1 MSEENANELSK
12 LGFKR
17 VGNFSFEDKKLSF
30 YLDQNKNEK
39 GSYAFVIN
47 GTVKYVGVTKN
58 SLYARMNGYKNPG
71 PSQETNKRVKP
82 ELVMAGSTLI
92 YFLPESE
99 ISKLATVIRGND
111 WERQLPTDMETF
123 ERFLISLFKPA
134 WNRA

>member
-1 MSEENANELSK
+1 MLEDILELSK
-12 LGFKR
+12 LGFQQA
-17 VGNFSFEDKKLSF
+17 GSFLLENNELS
-30 YLDQNKNEK
+30 LHLHQHKNDK
-39 GSYAFVIN
+39 GSYVFVVN
-47 GTVKYVGVTKN
+47 GTVMYVGVTKN

-82 ELVMAGSTLI
+82 ELTGAGSTSI

-111 WERQLPTDMETF
+111 WERQLPTDIETF
-123 ERFLISLFKPA
+123 ERFLISMFKPI